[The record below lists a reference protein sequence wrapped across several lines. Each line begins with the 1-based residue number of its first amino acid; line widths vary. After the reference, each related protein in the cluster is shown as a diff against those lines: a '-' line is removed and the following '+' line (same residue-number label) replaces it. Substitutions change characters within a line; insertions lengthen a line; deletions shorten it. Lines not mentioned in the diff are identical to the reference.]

1 MSFRDLNLQ
10 SRRVLAV
17 LWTAGLLTF
26 LWTAAWPLA
35 RGGIGDLNWQL
46 AAFIVFATVA
56 EMFPVQ
62 FEIGG
67 YEITVSTVFLVAAI
81 MIFSP
86 HQELAVLT
94 GLVSALIANVIARKA
109 WFKALTN
116 LAVAT
121 MVVGVSSAVF
131 NQIGTADI
139 PHLVVATVVLLLVY
153 FLLDTVPMTWLLSS
167 LAERPFRVTY
177 VGNYQGVFLEHF
189 GIELFGVLFAVTWTV
204 SPWLT
209 PLFVFPVVILYQAY
223 FQAER
228 LRNES
233 ITALGAMADLIE
245 NRDVYTHN
253 HTNAVSAYS
262 RRLAERMRF
271 DAEKVWHISVAGRLH
286 DLGKVV
292 IPDAILLKPGRLTD
306 EEMTRMK
313 EHCTV
318 GYDVLA
324 RFSSLQP
331 VARLIRS
338 HHERFDG
345 QGYPDRLAGK
355 DLPVGA
361 AIIAVVDA
369 FDAMTTDRPY
379 RKAMPVADALD
390 ILRQG
395 LGKQWHPVV
404 GATFIEMILED
415 EAKKDQR
422 SQSGDR
428 TLSEAS

>member
-17 LWTAGLLTF
+17 LWAAGLLTF
-26 LWTAAWPLA
+26 LIVAVWPLA
-35 RGGIGDLNWQL
+35 HEGLRELNWQL

-56 EMFPVQ
+56 ELFPVK

-81 MIFSP
+81 MIFRGEP
-86 HQELAVLT
+86 ELAVLT
-94 GLVSALIANVIARKA
+94 GLISALIANLIARKP

-139 PHLVVATVVLLLVY
+139 PHLVVATGVLLLVY
-153 FLLDTVPMTWLLSS
+153 FILDTVPLTWLLSS

-209 PLFVFPVVILYQAY
+209 PLFIFPVVILYQAY

-233 ITALGAMADLIE
+233 ITALSAMADLIE

-253 HTNAVSAYS
+253 HTNAVSNYS
-262 RRLAERMRF
+262 RRLAERLGF
-271 DAEKVWHISVAGRLH
+271 DAEQVWHISVAGRLH

-292 IPDAILLKPGRLTD
+292 IPDAILLKPGRLTE

-345 QGYPDRLAGK
+345 GGYPDRLAGK

-379 RKAMPVADALD
+379 RSAMPVAEALD

-404 GATFIEMILED
+404 GATFMEMILED
-415 EAKKDQR
+415 EARR
-422 SQSGDR
+422 SQQGEMGGR
-428 TLSEAS
+428 VLPEAS